1 MSSTA
6 VPLRALV
13 LTPNAVDADLATGFL
28 AEYSIAASAVQAI
41 DELEGELPEDV
52 GCLVLVE
59 EALLGPDSDG
69 LLALLEA
76 QPAWSDL
83 PLVLV
88 TSHAAAM
95 PELLERSLPGA
106 GNVTLLERPLSPLS
120 LVSAVRTALRARGRQ
135 LEVRE
140 LLQQREAAV
149 RRRDDF
155 LAMLAHELRNP
166 LAPMRNAV
174 WLQRDI
180 PLQHPLLTKTREILE
195 RQVTH
200 MSRLVDDL
208 LDVARLERG
217 KITLALQPIDLN
229 SAILAA
235 VEACLPMIR
244 SRSHTVETALEKE
257 PLYVQ
262 ADPVRLEQLLSNV
275 LVNACKF
282 TPSGGRIEVTTCAR
296 GNTAVA
302 AIEDNGIGMQPEQVE
317 SLFAPFVQGE
327 RSLARSGGGLGIGL
341 SIARAIAEL
350 HGGTIEARSAGLN
363 RGARFELSLPRV
375 EPPTVPTVEPTRQ
388 SASGPAKRILVIEDN
403 ADIRE
408 SLFLVLRSWGHE
420 VVLSGSGNEGL
431 ALALATRPDVALI
444 DIGLPDIDGYKVAL
458 QLQERTREWPTGIR
472 LIAMTGYGAPADRAR
487 TASVGFAEHL
497 VKPVDPEVLKPLLAT

>member
-1 MSSTA
+1 M
-6 VPLRALV
+6 PLRALV
-13 LTPNAVDADLATGFL
+13 FTPNAADADLAIGFL
-28 AEYSIAASAVQAI
+28 AEYSIAASAVLVVG
-41 DELEGELPEDV
+41 ELKGELPADI
-52 GCLVLVE
+52 GCLVFVE
-59 EALLGPDSDG
+59 EALLGPDSDS
-69 LLALLEA
+69 LRALLDA

-95 PELLERSLPGA
+95 PELLEHSFPGA
-106 GNVTLLERPLSPLS
+106 GNVTLLERPLNPLS
-120 LVSAVRTALRARGRQ
+120 LVSAVRMGLRARGRQ

-140 LLQQREAAV
+140 LLRQREDDV

-174 WLQRDI
+174 WLQKQISVQD
-180 PLQHPLLTKTREILE
+180 PLLVKTRELLD

-217 KITLALQPIDLN
+217 KVALALQPINLN
-229 SAILAA
+229 AAILAA
-235 VEACLPMIR
+235 VDVCLPMIR
-244 SRSHTVETALEKE
+244 ERSHNLETTLDKK

-282 TPSGGRIEVTTCAR
+282 TPSGGRIQLTTYAR

-302 AIEDNGIGMQPEQVE
+302 AITDNGIGIQPEQVE

-341 SIARAIAEL
+341 SIARVIAEL
-350 HGGTIEARSAGLN
+350 HGGRIEARSEGPN
-363 RGARFELSLPRV
+363 RGALFELSLPLSEPPAVRPV
-375 EPPTVPTVEPTRQ
+375 EPSRQ
-388 SASGPAKRILVIEDN
+388 IASGPAKRILVIEDN
-403 ADIRE
+403 DDIRE
-408 SLFLVLRSWGHE
+408 SLFLVLTSWGHD
-420 VVLSGSGNEGL
+420 VVLARSGDEGL
-431 ALALATRPDVALI
+431 ALALAIRPDVALI
-444 DIGLPDIDGYKVAL
+444 DIGLPDLNGYDVAL
-458 QLQERTREWPTGIR
+458 QLREQTREWRTGIR
-472 LIAMTGYGAPADRAR
+472 LIAMTGYGTPADRAR
-487 TASVGFAEHL
+487 TADVGFEEHL
-497 VKPVDPEVLKPLLAT
+497 VKPVDPEVLRPLLAT

>member
-1 MSSTA
+1 LTRLS
-6 VPLRALV
+6 LRALV
-13 LTPNAVDADLATGFL
+13 FTPNAADADLATGFL
-28 AEYSIAASAVQAI
+28 AEYSIASTAVRAT
-41 DELEGELPEDV
+41 GELTAELPADV
-52 GCLVLVE
+52 GCLVFVE
-59 EALLGPDSDG
+59 EALLGPDSES
-69 LLALLEA
+69 LRALLDA

-95 PELLERSLPGA
+95 PGLLEHSFPGA
-106 GNVTLLERPLSPLS
+106 SNVTLLERPLNPLS
-120 LVSAVRTALRARGRQ
+120 LVSAVRMAIRARGRQ

-140 LLQQREAAV
+140 LLRQREDDV

-174 WLQRDI
+174 WLQKQIGVQD
-180 PLQHPLLTKTREILE
+180 PLLTKTREILD

-217 KITLALQPIDLN
+217 KVRLALQPINLN

-235 VEACLPMIR
+235 VDACQPMIR
-244 SRSHTVETALEKE
+244 ERSHNVETTLDKK

-282 TPSGGRIEVTTCAR
+282 TPPGGRIELTTYAR
-296 GNTAVA
+296 GNTAIA
-302 AIEDNGIGMQPEQVE
+302 TITDNGIGMQPEQVE

-327 RSLARSGGGLGIGL
+327 SSLARSGGGLGIGL
-341 SIARAIAEL
+341 SIARVIAEL
-350 HGGTIEARSAGLN
+350 HGGKIVARSEG
-363 RGARFELSLPRV
+363 RDKGALFELSLPLS
-375 EPPTVPTVEPTRQ
+375 EPPAVATAGTAEGTV
-388 SASGPAKRILVIEDN
+388 AGPAKRILVIEDN
-403 ADIRE
+403 DDIRE
-408 SLFLVLRSWGHE
+408 SLSLVLRSWGHD
-420 VVLSGSGNEGL
+420 VVLSRSGDEGL
-431 ALALATRPDVALI
+431 ALALAIRPDVALI
-444 DIGLPDIDGYKVAL
+444 DIGLPDMNGYEVAL
-458 QLQERTREWPTGIR
+458 QLREQTREWRTGIR
-472 LIAMTGYGAPADRAR
+472 LIAMTGYGTPADRAR
-487 TASVGFAEHL
+487 TADVGFAEHL
-497 VKPVDPEVLKPLLAT
+497 VKPVDPDVLKPLLAR